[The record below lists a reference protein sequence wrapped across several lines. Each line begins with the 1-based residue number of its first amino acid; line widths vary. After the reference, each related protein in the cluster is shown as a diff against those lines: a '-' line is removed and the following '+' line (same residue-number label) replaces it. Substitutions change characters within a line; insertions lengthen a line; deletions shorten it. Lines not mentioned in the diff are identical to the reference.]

1 MGSETTAAVI
11 GQQGVVRRDPFA
23 MLPFTGYNMSDYFG
37 HWLNLGR
44 KLEASGAKLP
54 KIYTT
59 NWFRKDA
66 DGKFVWPGYG
76 ENMRVLKWMIDR
88 IEGKVQGEK
97 HAFGISPTYDELNWE
112 GLPFTPEQF
121 KQVIGIDLPAWE
133 QELQLHHELFQ
144 KLEQRMPDELKAAK
158 SALQQRFSAT
168 A

>member
-1 MGSETTAAVI
+1 MAKQAGAGGLIYTRYTAEGVQVSAKAI
-11 GQQGVVRRDPFA
+11 GEAGARSV
-23 MLPFTGYNMSDYFG
+23 
-37 HWLNLGR
+37 
-44 KLEASGAKLP
+44 LEASGAKLP

-144 KLEQRMPDELKAAK
+144 KLEQRMPEELKAAK